1 MLLMLDFCRTTTCF
15 VHSSHTIDQIDL
27 KLFEHVSIIIMNLPY
42 QNCGQ
47 WMYRFQ
53 EILKMAEGD
62 RGQFLRNCALELA
75 EIAWAGYYHPYASP
89 HEADFEMDAQ
99 IWRK

>member
-1 MLLMLDFCRTTTCF
+1 
-15 VHSSHTIDQIDL
+15 
-27 KLFEHVSIIIMNLPY
+27 
-42 QNCGQ
+42 
-47 WMYRFQ
+47 
-53 EILKMAEGD
+53 MAEGD